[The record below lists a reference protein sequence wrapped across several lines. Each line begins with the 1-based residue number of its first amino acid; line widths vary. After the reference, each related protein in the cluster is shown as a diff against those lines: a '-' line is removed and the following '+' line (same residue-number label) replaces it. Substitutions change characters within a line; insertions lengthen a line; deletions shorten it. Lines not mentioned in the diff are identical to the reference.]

1 VYSKVDSKDLKQQP
15 SVAPCRE
22 ACPAGVNVPLYV
34 RYIREGRFDD
44 ALAVVRQS
52 IPFPAV
58 CGYACVHPC
67 ERKCARAQ
75 YDEPVAIRILKRA
88 AAEYGMTAGS
98 KPKAQPA
105 RSTGKKIAIVGAG
118 PGGLTAAYYLAGFG
132 HKVTVFEALPEAGG
146 MLRYAIPGYRLPNDV
161 IDREIDVVRELGVE
175 IKTNTRVNAPE
186 SLLSQYDAVLVA
198 TGTWLSAEM
207 KMNVE
212 GDANALDGLAFLR
225 QVNSGQ
231 PPRIGANVAVIG
243 GGNTAI
249 DAARTARR
257 LGAKEVTLIYRRS
270 RAEMPAEPEEVADAI
285 EEGVKIE
292 FLAAS
297 VNVGKGKI
305 TCVRMK
311 LGRKDASGRPAPT
324 PIAGSEFSLAC
335 DTVIT
340 AVGQLGSAAE
350 LTLAAGEKGTL
361 KVDANFASSRAG
373 VFAAGDVVT
382 GPASIIQAI
391 AQGRQAAAAVDRYLG
406 GKGIIAEEL
415 VADSPAR
422 QEPAPMGQ
430 MRTYVDT
437 VDFGSRLNSFSL
449 VEKGYSQNSARRE
462 ARRCLGCDQ
471 VTHSVE
477 VDLAACKA
485 CGYCSDACGLGVFQ
499 QSETFNDRG
508 YQPMEAVGGDRCVGC
523 LRCFYACPDFAISV
537 QKAGACQ

>member
-1 VYSKVDSKDLKQQP
+1 MDSKDKQP
-15 SVAPCRE
+15 NVAPCRE

-44 ALAVVRQS
+44 ALAVVRRS

-88 AAEYGMTAGS
+88 AAEYGLTAS
-98 KPKAQPA
+98 SRQKVQPA
-105 RSTGKKIAIVGAG
+105 RSTGKKVAIVGSG

-132 HKVTVFEALPEAGG
+132 HKVTVYEALPEAGG

-161 IDREIDVVRELGVE
+161 IDQEIDAVRELGVE
-175 IKTNTRVNAPE
+175 IKTNARVNAPE
-186 SLLSQYDAVLVA
+186 NLLSDHDAVLVA
-198 TGTWLSAEM
+198 TGTWLSS

-225 QVNSGQ
+225 QVNSGN

-257 LGAKEVTLIYRRS
+257 LGAREVTLIYRRS
-270 RAEMPAEPEEVADAI
+270 RAEMPAEPEEVAEAV
-285 EEGVKIE
+285 EEGVQIE
-292 FLAAS
+292 FLAAP

-311 LGRKDASGRPAPT
+311 LGRKDASGRPAPI
-324 PIAGSEFSLAC
+324 PIAGSEFSLPC

-340 AVGQLGSAAE
+340 AVGQLSSAAE
-350 LTLAAGEKGTL
+350 LTLAAGDKGTL
-361 KVDANFASSRAG
+361 KVDANFATSRAG

-391 AQGRQAAAAVDRYLG
+391 AQGRQAATAVDKYLG
-406 GKGIIAEEL
+406 GKGIIAEAL
-415 VADSPAR
+415 VPDAPPR
-422 QEPAPMGQ
+422 QEPAPAGQ

-437 VDFGSRLNSFSL
+437 VDFASRLNSFSL
-449 VEKGYSQNSARRE
+449 VEKGYSPNSARRE

-471 VTHSVE
+471 ITYSVE

-485 CGYCSDACGLGVFQ
+485 CGYCKDACGLGIFQ
-499 QSETFNDRG
+499 QSKTFNDRG
-508 YQPMEAVGGDRCVGC
+508 YQAMETVGGERCVGC

-537 QKAGACQ
+537 QKVGACQ

>member
-1 VYSKVDSKDLKQQP
+1 VYFKVDSKHCKQLKI
-15 SVAPCRE
+15 APCRE

-34 RYIREGRFDD
+34 RYVREGRFDD
-44 ALAVVRQS
+44 ALTVIRQS

-75 YDEPVAIRILKRA
+75 FDEPVAIRILKRA
-88 AAEYGMTAGS
+88 AAEYGRAASS
-98 KPKAQPA
+98 KQKAQPDL
-105 RSTGKKIAIVGAG
+105 STGKKVAIVGAG
-118 PGGLTAAYYLAGFG
+118 PGGLTAAYYLAGLG
-132 HKVTVFEALPEAGG
+132 HKITVYEALPEAGG
-146 MLRYAIPGYRLPNDV
+146 MLRYAIPEYRLPNDV
-161 IDREIDVVRELGVE
+161 IEQEIATVRELGVE

-186 SLLSQYDAVLVA
+186 SLLSDYDAVLVA
-198 TGTWLSAEM
+198 TGTWLSA

-225 QVNSGQ
+225 QVNSGK
-231 PPRIGANVAVIG
+231 PPYVGSNVAVIG

-257 LGAKEVTLIYRRS
+257 LGAKEVTLLYRRG
-270 RAEMPAEPEEVADAI
+270 RAEMPAEPEELADAI

-292 FLAAS
+292 FLAAP

-311 LGRKDASGRPAPT
+311 LGRKDASGRPAPS
-324 PIAGSEFSLAC
+324 PIAGSDFSLAC

-340 AVGQLGSAAE
+340 AVGQLSSAAE
-350 LTLAAGEKGTL
+350 ITLAAEEKGTL
-361 KVDANFASSRAG
+361 TVDTNFASSRPG

-391 AQGRQAAAAVDRYLG
+391 AQGRQAAAAVDKYLG
-406 GKGIIAEEL
+406 GRGIIAEQL
-415 VADSPAR
+415 VPDFPER
-422 QEPAPMGQ
+422 QEPAPAGQ

-449 VEKGYSQNSARRE
+449 VEKGYSLNSARRE

-471 VTHSVE
+471 VTHSVS

-485 CGYCSDACGLGVFQ
+485 CGYCSDACGLGVFE
-499 QSETFNDRG
+499 QSKSFNDRG
-508 YQPMEAVGGDRCVGC
+508 YQPMEAIGSDRCVGC